1 MKLLNKL
8 KISLLITFFI
18 IILFNLKCLAVTGV
32 ITEITVNMRKEPSTD
47 SKRIMYVTQDYK
59 VEVLEKVGEWYKI
72 KYNGVTGY
80 VFAKYVD
87 VDESKL
93 ETKKEDTTTT
103 KENTATDVKNEENT
117 DSNIQDVTTD
127 AQIELQIKNET
138 KVRLIPNITSN
149 AIYTSNEVISITV
162 IEQIGNW
169 SYIYVDKIYGWVRT
183 DDIVEENSI
192 SQDTTSNEDNKG
204 SEQESEKVEI
214 TERKVAYVKYDNV
227 NLRKKAS
234 TSSTILSKLKLN
246 NEVIILE
253 EVSSKWTKVEYDGTV
268 GYVSADLLSIEK
280 QEQNKEEKNEEKVE
294 STEKKVA
301 YIKYDTVNL
310 RKKASTSSN
319 VLAKLK
325 LNNEVII
332 LEEVS
337 SKWTKVEYDGIVGY
351 VSADLLAN
359 DKQEENIKEETST
372 SRDGEITS
380 REEEIS
386 DKQEE
391 TKLEEKV
398 EESVKEET
406 TPEKETSTNTDVKEE
421 TETPKEEDKKT
432 ETNSKTKGE
441 EIAEYAQKYVGYKY
455 VLGGTSPK
463 NGFDCSGL
471 TYYVYKQ
478 FGYTISRSSRTQ
490 AKDGKE
496 VSKDELQPG
505 DLLIFKNQSLTAI
518 GHVGIYIGNNKM
530 VHASEPGIGVVITDL
545 DAKGYNYNKRYV
557 TARRI
562 V

>member
-32 ITEITVNMRKEPSTD
+32 VTEITVNMRKEPSTD

-93 ETKKEDTTTT
+93 ETKKEETSTEEQ
-103 KENTATDVKNEENT
+103 KETDVKKEENT
-117 DSNIQDVTTD
+117 DSNIQDVTID
-127 AQIELQIKNET
+127 AKIELQIKNET

-149 AIYTSNEVISITV
+149 VIYISKQVISINV

-183 DDIVEENSI
+183 EDIIEENADSN
-192 SQDTTSNEDNKG
+192 DTTQNEEEKEN
-204 SEQESEKVEI
+204 EKVEI

-234 TSSTILSKLKLN
+234 TSSSVLAKLKLN

-268 GYVSADLLSIEK
+268 GYVSADLLSTEK
-280 QEQNKEEKNEEKVE
+280 QGENEDTNQEEKSEEKVE
-294 STEKKVA
+294 ITEKKVA

-310 RKKASTSSN
+310 RKKASTSSTI
-319 VLAKLK
+319 LSKLK
-325 LNNEVII
+325 LNNEVIV

-351 VSADLLAN
+351 VSSDLLAN
-359 DKQEENIKEETST
+359 EKQEENKIEEDTS
-372 SRDGEITS
+372 SRDGDTTS
-380 REEEIS
+380 REEETS
-386 DKQEE
+386 DNKDE
-391 TKLEEKV
+391 TKV

-406 TPEKETSTNTDVKEE
+406 TPEKETTTNTDV
-421 TETPKEEDKKT
+421 KEEDKKT
-432 ETNSKTKGE
+432 ETNSRTKGE
-441 EIAEYAQKYVGYKY
+441 EIAEYAKQYVGYKY
-455 VLGGTSPK
+455 VLGGASPK

-530 VHASEPGIGVVITDL
+530 VHASEPGVGVVITDL